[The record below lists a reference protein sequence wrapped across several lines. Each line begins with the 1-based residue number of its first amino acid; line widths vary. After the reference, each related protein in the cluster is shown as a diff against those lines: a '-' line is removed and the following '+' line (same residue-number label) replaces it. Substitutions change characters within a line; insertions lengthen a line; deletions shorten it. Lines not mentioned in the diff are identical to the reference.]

1 MLQSNIQK
9 VLGLEIEKVPGARL
23 AQVKL
28 LQKQG
33 KTIAWVVIR
42 TPNPF
47 TPEELAHLNEVVDN
61 AAGRDIGLTVRSVLT
76 AETNRYEN
84 VYEPEVLPVEER

>member
-28 LQKQG
+28 LQKQD

-42 TPNPF
+42 TPKNHSRPKK
-47 TPEELAHLNEVVDN
+47 LL
-61 AAGRDIGLTVRSVLT
+61 I
-76 AETNRYEN
+76 
-84 VYEPEVLPVEER
+84 